1 MPDKQVIMDVRHL
14 TKWVPIK
21 RGLALKTVGN
31 VKAVD
36 DVSFQ
41 VYEGEMCIRDR
52 EQLGKK
58 CWASLFGAY
67 VRGLYPASRVV
78 NRSCSGL
85 DSTQLRENIRQFA
98 EDKDRLV
105 LLMIGSNDR
114 RLEDGQ
120 KRLKENVK
128 YLLDYFN
135 RKNKSVL
142 LMSYPPPAEAHE
154 SRSDLFFQMAEVDRI
169 LGEAAASRYVP
180 FLSHY
185 KLLLLSL
192 IHI

>member
-1 MPDKQVIMDVRHL
+1 MYRELLQSGIQVKIIGDGVAAGSGSSDDDRSGAVIL
-14 TKWVPIK
+14 
-21 RGLALKTVGN
+21 TVG
-31 VKAVD
+31 
-36 DVSFQ
+36 
-41 VYEGEMCIRDR
+41 GRDHK

-154 SRSDLFFQMAEVDRI
+154 SRSDLFFGWRRWTGFWGRRPRAGM
-169 LGEAAASRYVP
+169 
-180 FLSHY
+180 FHF
-185 KLLLLSL
+185 
-192 IHI
+192 